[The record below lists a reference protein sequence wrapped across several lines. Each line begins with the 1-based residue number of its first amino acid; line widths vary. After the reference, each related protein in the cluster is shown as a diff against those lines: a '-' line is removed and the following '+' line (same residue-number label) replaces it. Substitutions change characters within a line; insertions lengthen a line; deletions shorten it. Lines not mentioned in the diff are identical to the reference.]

1 MFLVVFLCIV
11 LLSPCVLSSIE
22 NCTATKCLRCIPKVT
37 PICTV
42 SQIDQWRYNVYCEP
56 PSNSSNCQERNFT
69 DLNSER
75 FCFVIVDRDNDNGQW
90 TYLASNFQYQDQHT
104 NCSNVD
110 GNPVLPNCL
119 HLYSEVTAVE
129 EIGQN
134 VFCRCYEDDCQKRI
148 NITFRVTENISSVS
162 SSLLLS
168 PTSISITTNDDTTP
182 SLLVTTSSISTNDDR
197 TPSLVST
204 SSISTNDDRTP
215 SLTTSSSLG
224 RGTLISQSLQ
234 ASLSIVSISTSVY
247 SNGLPSNIPNT
258 HNSLEG
264 PLNSK

>member
-37 PICTV
+37 PNCTV

-56 PSNSSNCQERNFT
+56 PSNSPNCQERNFT
-69 DLNSER
+69 NSER
-75 FCFVIVDRDNDNGQW
+75 YCFVLVDRDNDNGQW
-90 TYLASNFQYQDQHT
+90 TYRALDFLFQIQHT

-119 HLYSEVTAVE
+119 HLYSEITAVE
-129 EIGQN
+129 EIDQN
-134 VFCRCYEDDCQKRI
+134 IFCRCYEDDCQKRI

-182 SLLVTTSSISTNDDR
+182 SLVTTSSISTDNDR
-197 TPSLVST
+197 TS
-204 SSISTNDDRTP
+204 

-234 ASLSIVSISTSVY
+234 ASLPIVSISTSVY
-247 SNGLPSNIPNT
+247 GNGLPSNIPTT